1 MILKI
6 IHLNQFLSLLLC
18 RAGIVSGSG
27 PSAFSRGGPARGSK
41 RKRGEKDPNMLLPG
55 PVVKHHHSV
64 KKFQV
69 GTCRHF
75 SNSELLTFTIGTRF
89 FASIV
94 GNN

>member
-1 MILKI
+1 MY
-6 IHLNQFLSLLLC
+6 

-64 KKFQV
+64 IEPRVVMETAAWVDNHSPLPGGVVADVLVQ
-69 GTCRHF
+69 CS
-75 SNSELLTFTIGTRF
+75 SNVPVPIFEMWRIH
-89 FASIV
+89 
-94 GNN
+94 